1 MGRPGFVVIG
11 TMDFTA
17 EVSAARYAR
26 LLTREFPV
34 LYVNPQRGP
43 EHLLRAGQWPWRGEK
58 LERLDERLWV
68 YTPPTLFLLHNLST
82 GLNQLE
88 QEWLGRRLRRVLGQ
102 LGLREH
108 YLLIYQHNSAPL
120 IERLRPVRS
129 AYVIIDEF
137 AAIAGSWRRRVIGT
151 LEAELIRRADL
162 VLVAAR
168 EVLERKRE
176 LRADLHRFPSAVE
189 TELFN
194 PAAGAAVPVVPARI
208 VAVSTFDER
217 IDYDLLE
224 TVIGALPDRR
234 FAFYGHHDDRLA
246 RLRRHP
252 NVELHGAIPHRE
264 VPAAIAAA
272 ELCVMP
278 YRVTVQTD
286 AVSSLKLLEYLA
298 LGKPVLSTPIAD
310 AREHGANVTLAA
322 TAEEW
327 VGVIRD
333 RSWRRPEPAAVA
345 ELIARNSTARRYAQL
360 LELLGVPREPASA
373 PTTASGIGTIN
384 E

>member
-1 MGRPGFVVIG
+1 MHKPGFVVVG

-26 LLTREFPV
+26 LLAREYPV

-43 EHLLRAGQWPWRGEK
+43 EHLLRAGHWPLRGARLEK
-58 LERLDERLWV
+58 AGDRLWV
-68 YTPPTLFLLHNLST
+68 YTPPAIFTLHNLST

-88 QEWLGRRLRRVLGQ
+88 QEWLGRRLQRVLGE
-102 LGLREH
+102 LGIREH
-108 YLLIYQHNSAPL
+108 YLLIYQHNSGPL
-120 IERLRPVRS
+120 IERLRPVKS
-129 AYVIIDEF
+129 AYIIIDEF
-137 AAIAGSWRRRVIGT
+137 EAIAGSWRRQVIGA
-151 LEAELIRRADL
+151 LEGELIRRAGL
-162 VLVAAR
+162 VLVAAQ

-176 LRADLHRFPSAVE
+176 IRADLHRFPSAVE
-189 TELFN
+189 TDLFN
-194 PAAGAAVPVVPARI
+194 PAAAAAVPVVPGRI

-217 IDYDLLE
+217 IDYELLDA
-224 TVIGALPDRR
+224 VIGALPEHR
-234 FAFYGHHDDRLA
+234 FAFYGKHDDRLA

-252 NVELHGAIPHRE
+252 NADLHGAIPHRE

-310 AREHGANVTLAA
+310 ARECGDHVTLAA

-327 VGVIRD
+327 IGLIRD
-333 RSWRRPEPAAVA
+333 RAWRRPDPAAIA
-345 ELIARNSTARRYAQL
+345 ELIAGNSYARRYAQL
-360 LELLGVPREPASA
+360 LELLGVPRSEK
-373 PTTASGIGTIN
+373 GR
-384 E
+384 